1 MLYELIAV
9 VRPGSLSNVREI
21 ASSIGSQILAARG
34 VIRGL
39 RNWGQFDLPRP
50 TTKHQ
55 NQNFQGHY
63 FVMQFD
69 SSIATLNGVKRQL
82 SLDPRMI
89 RFSVVKMAD
98 KLGRRNKSGT
108 GGGVESVDGDIG
120 WTMIGGGKKQSE
132 FEAGVDSWKYP
143 FLASVGRR

>member
-9 VRPGSLSNVREI
+9 
-21 ASSIGSQILAARG
+21 
-34 VIRGL
+34 
-39 RNWGQFDLPRP
+39 FDLPRP

-69 SSIATLNGVKRQL
+69 SSIATLNGVQRQL

-89 RFSVVKMAD
+89 RFSVVKVAD
-98 KLGRRNKSGT
+98 KLGKRNKT
-108 GGGVESVDGDIG
+108 GSGGVESVDGEIA
-120 WTMIGGGKKQSE
+120 WTLTGAGKNQSE
-132 FEAGVDSWKYP
+132 IETGINTRKYP
-143 FLASVGRR
+143 FLAAVARR

>member
-9 VRPGSLSNVREI
+9 VRPGNLNHVRDI
-21 ASSIGSQILAARG
+21 ASSVGSQILAARG

-39 RNWGQFDLPRP
+39 SNWGQFDLPRP

-69 SSIATLNGVKRQL
+69 SSIATLNGVQRQL
-82 SLDPRMI
+82 SLDPRMV
-89 RFSVVKMAD
+89 RFSVVKVAD
-98 KLGRRNKSGT
+98 KLGKRNKT
-108 GGGVESVDGDIG
+108 GSGGVESADGEIA
-120 WTMIGGGKKQSE
+120 WTLTGAGKNQAE
-132 FEAGVDSWKYP
+132 LDSTLNTRKYP
-143 FLASVGRR
+143 FLAAVARR

>member
-9 VRPGSLSNVREI
+9 
-21 ASSIGSQILAARG
+21 
-34 VIRGL
+34 
-39 RNWGQFDLPRP
+39 FDLPRP

-69 SSIATLNGVKRQL
+69 SSITTLNGVKRQL

-89 RFSVVKMAD
+89 RFSVVKVAD
-98 KLGRRNKSGT
+98 KLGRRNKSGPSGDAR
-108 GGGVESVDGDIG
+108 GGGVESVDGDIA
-120 WTMIGGGKKQSE
+120 WTMLGAGKKQSDV
-132 FEAGVDSWKYP
+132 EAGVDALRYP
-143 FLASVGRR
+143 FLASAGRR